1 MLILLSDTVYILIQM
16 YVGTSEGSTSTVG
29 EYQNRDTKQV
39 SGAVCMCAC
48 IICVSCSLIY
58 TTSWE
63 EN

>member
-1 MLILLSDTVYILIQM
+1 M

-39 SGAVCMCAC
+39 SGTVCMYVCMYNMC
-48 IICVSCSLIY
+48 ILLADIY
-58 TTSWE
+58 YCSWE